1 VDISIDQGGCIETAR
16 ETSHAEPT
24 YVVDGVV
31 HYAVGNIP
39 GAVPNTSTYA
49 LTNATLPYTV
59 ALADGTES
67 ALARHPELIG
77 GFNVIDGKVVHA
89 AVAGAIG
96 LTHTDVTE
104 VLGSTA

>member
-1 VDISIDQGGCIETAR
+1 
-16 ETSHAEPT
+16 
-24 YVVDGVV
+24 
-31 HYAVGNIP
+31 
-39 GAVPNTSTYA
+39 
-49 LTNATLPYTV
+49 V

-77 GFNVIDGKVVHA
+77 GFNVIDGNVVHA
-89 AVAGAIG
+89 SVAGAIG